1 MLPAAMVTLRSSWV
15 AATRLSLAATRC
27 HATLGTQHVQ
37 VAGMGPKEDVR
48 FPVGARVS
56 EPTPVQTTT
65 VSFET
70 VCKKVVEGTEIGIP
84 NSAVIMALR
93 KLLTSPQQDPRVMEC
108 FAHSI
113 LWRSR
118 RMDLANLCM
127 VLGLHAKH
135 QTQKGSELEQ
145 RLVDQLRTVIRER
158 LSEAKSM
165 RDIVWL
171 LEIVEHMGAADHKRR
186 FVLEVQDRALQL
198 VGSLP
203 HSDVRLLV
211 RTLARLKLRPTPL
224 LQAAAFYLSKGPKD
238 ASAKEIVS
246 LFHALHSLSFPE
258 PSVLQQLSGAFV
270 EQLADDTKVSLVAAC
285 FTGVGQLSWRHAE
298 LLESCSSWMV
308 THRASCRPADFTA
321 CLLTLARL
329 QYMPECSDQLFPV
342 LLEELSEGHFT
353 TMPAVWLDI
362 VWSLAS
368 LGKAQQT
375 HLDSVLQRHF
385 YTPLLEDS
393 SLAVPSRQKL
403 LNIIA
408 VNDLEFA
415 DGPSF
420 PKEMVESIVEQNH
433 KVPEAGALQRSVR
446 EALTQFAPLG
456 RYLSQSPSLPYGL
469 TADGELIVDKNAQ
482 PVLLDSKPQPDHHR
496 IALVVLDFKDL
507 TLHSQV
513 PTGINAL
520 RMRLLKHL
528 GYKVLQVPYTEYD
541 EKKPVLQR
549 VRYLHEKLLQC
560 VARS

>member
-1 MLPAAMVTLRSSWV
+1 MLPAARVTLRLSWM
-15 AATRLSLAATRC
+15 AATRLSLATTRC
-27 HATLGTQHVQ
+27 HAALGTQHVQ
-37 VAGMGPKEDVR
+37 VDAMGPKEDVQ
-48 FPVGARVS
+48 FPVSARVS
-56 EPTPVQTTT
+56 EPMPAQTT
-65 VSFET
+65 VNFET
-70 VCKKVVEGTEIGIP
+70 VCKKVVEGTEVGIP
-84 NSAVIMALR
+84 NSAMIMALR
-93 KLLTSPQQDPRVMEC
+93 KLLTSPQQDPRLMEC

-118 RMDLANLCM
+118 RMDLANLCI
-127 VLGLHAKH
+127 VLGLHVKY

-145 RLVDQLRTVIRER
+145 RVVDQLRTVVRER
-158 LSEAKSM
+158 LSEAESM

-171 LEIVEHMGAADHKRR
+171 LETVEHMGAAEHKRR

-203 HSDVRLLV
+203 RSDVRLLV

-224 LQAAAFYLSKGPKD
+224 LQAAAFYLSKGTED
-238 ASAKEIVS
+238 ASMKEIVS

-270 EQLADDTKVSLVAAC
+270 EQLADDSKVSLVSAC
-285 FTGVGQLSWRHAE
+285 FTGVGQLSWRHTE
-298 LLESCSSWMV
+298 LLESCSSWIV

-321 CLLTLARL
+321 CLLSLARL
-329 QYMPECSDQLFPV
+329 QYMPECSDQLFSV
-342 LLEELSEGHFT
+342 LLEELSEGQFT

-375 HLDSVLQRHF
+375 HLDSVLQYHF

-408 VNDLEFA
+408 VNDLEFP

-420 PKEMVESIVEQNH
+420 PKEMVESIVENH

-446 EALTQFAPLG
+446 EALTQLAPLG

-469 TADGELIVDKNAQ
+469 TADGEMIVDKNAQ

-496 IALVVLDFKDL
+496 IALVVLDYKDF

-513 PTGINAL
+513 PTGVNAL

>member
-1 MLPAAMVTLRSSWV
+1 MLPAARVTLRLSWM

-27 HATLGTQHVQ
+27 HAALGTQHVQ
-37 VAGMGPKEDVR
+37 VAAMGPKEDVQ
-48 FPVGARVS
+48 FPVSARVS
-56 EPTPVQTTT
+56 EPTAAQTT
-65 VSFET
+65 VNFET

-84 NSAVIMALR
+84 NSAIITALR
-93 KLLTSPQQDPRVMEC
+93 KLLPSRQQDPRLMEC

-118 RMDLANLCM
+118 RMDLANLCI
-127 VLGLHAKH
+127 VLGLHVKH

-145 RLVDQLRTVIRER
+145 RVVDQLRTVVRER
-158 LSEAKSM
+158 LSEAESVS
-165 RDIVWL
+165 DIVWL
-171 LEIVEHMGAADHKRR
+171 LETVEHMGAAEHKRR

-203 HSDVRLLV
+203 RSDVRLLV

-224 LQAAAFYLSKGPKD
+224 LQAAAFYLSKGPED
-238 ASAKEIVS
+238 ASMKEIVS
-246 LFHALHSLSFPE
+246 LFHAFHSLSFPE

-285 FTGVGQLSWRHAE
+285 FTGVGQLSWRHTE
-298 LLESCSSWMV
+298 LLESCSSWIV

-321 CLLTLARL
+321 CLLSLARL

-362 VWSLAS
+362 VWSLVS

-375 HLDSVLQRHF
+375 HLDSVLQHHF

-408 VNDLEFA
+408 VNDLEFP

-420 PKEMVESIVEQNH
+420 PKEMVESIVENH

-446 EALTQFAPLG
+446 EALTQLAPLG

-469 TADGELIVDKNAQ
+469 TADGEMIVDKNAQ

-496 IALVVLDFKDL
+496 IALVVLDYKDF

-513 PTGINAL
+513 PTGVNAL

-528 GYKVLQVPYTEYD
+528 GYKLLQVPYTEYD
-541 EKKPVLQR
+541 EKKPALQR